1 MHIITVVLV
10 SCLLQSLCFSVF
22 FFGFGETTASRRR
35 SIEARIRGATT
46 VADAMARLTA
56 DGWADGWDVVRVP
69 PGTRY
74 TSPSGNIVVVFYGT
88 APDDPVTTFD
98 VV

>member
-1 MHIITVVLV
+1 
-10 SCLLQSLCFSVF
+10 
-22 FFGFGETTASRRR
+22 
-35 SIEARIRGATT
+35 
-46 VADAMARLTA
+46 
-56 DGWADGWDVVRVP
+56 VRVP

>member
-1 MHIITVVLV
+1 
-10 SCLLQSLCFSVF
+10 VF

-56 DGWADGWDVVRVP
+56 DGWEVVRVP